1 MIPSRTGRRGEYG
14 HYEWKILVGKI
25 HCIAGKDRNPFLLA
39 ESLPFFSDCA
49 VSSERGVFLNST
61 ESVRVGG
68 GREGEGARGFGEVS
82 IMSTLGIRIRAK
94 IVSTFIQRHV
104 PWACCAPKLSG

>member
-39 ESLPFFSDCA
+39 ESLLFFSDCG

-68 GREGEGARGFGEVS
+68 GGKEKGRVGLERY
-82 IMSTLGIRIRAK
+82 L
-94 IVSTFIQRHV
+94 
-104 PWACCAPKLSG
+104 